1 MLENAVLWEPGTV
14 SRRDLFYGPGGREMQ
29 PDISKV
35 TFIKEE
41 KQGHNK
47 KYRIRDA
54 NVGGEPPEDAPEQ
67 IDVVQ
72 ILVKHDGVK
81 GAVAEGVT
89 RSREDACLRATEA
102 RAVLLSQSDWD
113 AAYKEYSD
121 DQGPSKGVIQGLKR
135 GDYGKAFSA
144 AAFSARV
151 NDVTQVVETK
161 RGFHVIL
168 RTQ

>member
-1 MLENAVLWEPGTV
+1 MRLVAFVLVASVTSCGGGKPEAKE
-14 SRRDLFYGPGGREMQ
+14 SGP
-29 PDISKV
+29 
-35 TFIKEE
+35 
-41 KQGHNK
+41 QGLTAGEGC
-47 KYRIRDA
+47 IRDA